1 MILDA
6 AYICF
11 FTTQLIHTCP
21 VAALKHSPSK
31 RKSVKTKVATSGPG
45 AQNSKSG
52 VIEAS
57 QERSGA
63 PPNNEGESRLRQI
76 I

>member
-1 MILDA
+1 M
-6 AYICF
+6 
-11 FTTQLIHTCP
+11 
-21 VAALKHSPSK
+21 
-31 RKSVKTKVATSGPG
+31 KTKVATSGSG

-76 I
+76 IECLRDMVTG